1 MTTVFTL
8 CLLCIICAEISTVF
22 RECEN
27 RKGRF
32 AFKSAASLFFT
43 AAAYIACFTVHAD
56 ASYACIFPA
65 FALCA
70 AGDILLAAAPLTD
83 KKRTARILYRIG
95 GSAFASAHIIYFIF
109 FSFVICHGISLPIAA
124 VTAVCFVSFTAIL
137 FRRKF
142 ITSGKSG
149 RILITAY
156 SVILS
161 LMVSACI
168 SLYLHDP
175 SPDIYF
181 DTLVLSGGILF
192 GTSDASILVNDFGTE
207 LAAKYK
213 KSLTWIVIIN
223 YYLAQI
229 LFILALTHRQ

>member
-1 MTTVFTL
+1 
-8 CLLCIICAEISTVF
+8 
-22 RECEN
+22 
-27 RKGRF
+27 
-32 AFKSAASLFFT
+32 
-43 AAAYIACFTVHAD
+43 
-56 ASYACIFPA
+56 
-65 FALCA
+65 
-70 AGDILLAAAPLTD
+70 
-83 KKRTARILYRIG
+83 
-95 GSAFASAHIIYFIF
+95 
-109 FSFVICHGISLPIAA
+109 
-124 VTAVCFVSFTAIL
+124 
-137 FRRKF
+137 
-142 ITSGKSG
+142 
-149 RILITAY
+149 
-156 SVILS
+156 
-161 LMVSACI
+161 MVSACI